1 VAPSV
6 ALEAPLF
13 QAASETKILQEIVK
27 IESKSKEVISSI
39 DSEEM
44 VSLQLSTIRECDI
57 DDHRL
62 KNQSFGMPSHLQ
74 FPPKKGFFCCCCCLF
89 WFLTYMHDNYAIHMN
104 C

>member
-1 VAPSV
+1 MVCKVAPSV

-13 QAASETKILQEIVK
+13 QAASETKILQDTVK

-44 VSLQLSTIRECDI
+44 VSLQLSTIRECDV

-62 KNQSFGMPSHLQ
+62 RNQSFGMPSHPQ
-74 FPPKKGFFCCCCCLF
+74 FPPKKGFF
-89 WFLTYMHDNYAIHMN
+89 FLLLLLSILVSYIYA
-104 C
+104 